1 MAFAA
6 ASLVSSLGVGLESS
20 AASTF
25 AWPAYHSNTELYAEW
40 QKLADSSYCKDKMN
54 LVNEDESVDGWKLK
68 TATFGTGDTKVMYVF
83 GIHGREYL
91 GAEVGLAL
99 MKRLCN
105 EEGDSRIDELLK
117 KATFKMFP
125 LMNPS
130 GRAGNLPEKKIS
142 SNHGEECVL
151 RRTNANGIDLNRN
164 FNVHFSDGDSMP
176 GAVDWRGEKS
186 MSQVE
191 SKLLAKIGASF
202 KPDLYI
208 DVHTGAFATLTPLS
222 YTTQDIPKDDMSA
235 LMNLLVAV
243 KGSKGFT
250 FTSLPDAGQGS
261 QLLYVAMGTTMD
273 YFYEV
278 LGTPYAYTWETYD
291 QERVASLNNLMS
303 HRSRGEMQQGVAL
316 DAASSRPSW
325 VPDMPQMRAY
335 KQRQQMRLGNST
347 GATRPLPPR
356 AVADVAAMQPTI
368 GGSMCSPGI
377 LPDQLCADSCFAF
390 YNPISQPELEHYV
403 NSWLENLVAASEY
416 VVAHPRPHRKLR

>member
-6 ASLVSSLGVGLESS
+6 TSLVSTLGLGVESS
-20 AASTF
+20 AGTTF

-40 QKLADSSYCKDKMN
+40 QKLADSSYCKHRMK
-54 LVNEDESVDGWKLK
+54 LVDEDESVDGWKLK
-68 TATFGTGDTKVMYVF
+68 TATFGTGDTKVMYAF

-105 EEGDSRIDELLK
+105 EAGDSRIDELLK

-125 LMNPS
+125 LLNPS

-142 SNHGEECVL
+142 TNHGEECVL
-151 RRTNANGIDLNRN
+151 RRTNANGVDLNRN
-164 FNVHFSDGDSMP
+164 FDVHFADGDSMP
-176 GAVDWRGEKS
+176 GAVDWRGDNP

-191 SKLLAKIGASF
+191 SKLLARIGASF

-222 YTTQDIPKDDMSA
+222 YTTKDVPKDDMKA

-243 KGSKGFT
+243 QGSKNFT

-273 YFYEV
+273 YFYEK

-291 QERVASLNNLMS
+291 QERVAMA
-303 HRSRGEMQQGVAL
+303 HRSRGGMGQGVAL

-335 KQRQQMRLGNST
+335 KQRQQMRLVNST
-347 GATRPLPPR
+347 GATRPLPSR
-356 AVADVAAMQPTI
+356 AVADVAALQPTL

>member
-6 ASLVSSLGVGLESS
+6 MSLVSSLGLGVESS
-20 AASTF
+20 AGSTF

-40 QKLADSSYCKDKMN
+40 QKLADSSYCKDKMS
-54 LVNEDESVDGWKLK
+54 LVNEDESVDGWKIK

-117 KATFKMFP
+117 KVTFKMFP

-164 FNVHFSDGDSMP
+164 FDVHFSDGDSMP
-176 GAVDWRGEKS
+176 GAVDWRGEKPLS
-186 MSQVE
+186 EVE

-208 DVHTGAFATLTPLS
+208 DVHTGAFATLAPYS

-235 LMNLLVAV
+235 LMNLLMAV
-243 KGSKGFT
+243 KVGGGGGGGPPPPPR
-250 FTSLPDAGQGS
+250 LPLPRRNGTHHCIASPLPRAGQQELHLHLSTRCGPRLAAPLRGHGHHHG
-261 QLLYVAMGTTMD
+261 LLLRGARHPLCLH
-273 YFYEV
+273 
-278 LGTPYAYTWETYD
+278 LGDVRPGA
-291 QERVASLNNLMS
+291 
-303 HRSRGEMQQGVAL
+303 RGDGAQIPRR
-316 DAASSRPSW
+316 DAARRDARRRLEQTVVGPRHAADARIQAAAADA
-325 VPDMPQMRAY
+325 P
-335 KQRQQMRLGNST
+335 RQLDRVDT
-347 GATRPLPPR
+347 A
-356 AVADVAAMQPTI
+356 
-368 GGSMCSPGI
+368 
-377 LPDQLCADSCFAF
+377 
-390 YNPISQPELEHYV
+390 
-403 NSWLENLVAASEY
+403 AASQGGG
-416 VVAHPRPHRKLR
+416 

>member
-6 ASLVSSLGVGLESS
+6 ISLVSSLGLGVE
-20 AASTF
+20 ASHETYS
-25 AWPAYHSNTELYAEW
+25 WPAYHSNTELYAEW
-40 QKLADSSYCKDKMN
+40 QTLADSSYCKHKMN
-54 LVNEDESVDGWKLK
+54 LVKEDETVDGWPLK
-68 TATFGTGDTKVMYVF
+68 TATFGTGSTKVMYVF

-105 EEGDSRIDELLK
+105 EEGDSRIDALLNK
-117 KATFKMFP
+117 VTFKMFP

-164 FNVHFSDGDSMP
+164 FNVHFSEGDSMP
-176 GAVDWRGEKS
+176 GAVDWRGENPQS
-186 MSQVE
+186 EVE

-208 DVHTGAFATLTPLS
+208 DVHTGAFATLTPYS
-222 YTTQDIPKDDMSA
+222 YTTEDIPKDDMTA

-243 KGSKGFT
+243 KGSKSFT

-273 YFYEV
+273 YFYEE

-291 QERVASLNNLMS
+291 QERVAVA
-303 HRSRGEMQQGVAL
+303 HRSRGEVQQGVAL
-316 DAASSRPSW
+316 DAASSRPAW

-335 KQRQQMRLGNST
+335 KQRQQMRLANST
-347 GATRPLPPR
+347 VAARPMPAR
-356 AVADVAAMQPTI
+356 AVADVAAMQPAL
-368 GGSMCSPGI
+368 GGSACSPGI

-390 YNPISQPELEHYV
+390 YNPISSTDLEHYV

-416 VVAHPRPHRKLR
+416 VVANPRDHRKVR